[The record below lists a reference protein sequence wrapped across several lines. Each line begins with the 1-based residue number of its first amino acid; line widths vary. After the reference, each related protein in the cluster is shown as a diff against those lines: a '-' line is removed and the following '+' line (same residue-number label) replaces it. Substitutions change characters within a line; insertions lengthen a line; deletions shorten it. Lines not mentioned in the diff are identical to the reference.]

1 MSNESLIKNK
11 NVKITLRDNEEY
23 TIKPL
28 TINELIDIWPIIEKL
43 EKNKDEVSVDLLVD
57 MKTLVYK
64 ALRGKVDEDKV
75 GDLVDMVDLQIIIS
89 AVTGQS
95 INTLK

>member
-75 GDLVDMVDLQIIIS
+75 GDLVDMVDLQNIIS